1 MRPAPLLIALAGLW
15 LAGGAIAAIWPG
27 YQTLWAGAGLALA
40 ALAALDAW
48 QSSTRPAPAFER
60 RVPGTLALGIWRD
73 VGVRVTNTGRRP
85 LDLLL
90 FDRYPAQAEFDG
102 LPQRLRLAPGTW
114 GELRYA
120 LRPTER
126 GTQDF
131 GKAEALMVSPLG
143 MWRERRLLGSG
154 LAVRV
159 YPNFG
164 AVAKYALLATDN
176 RLSRMGIRKRRRRG
190 EGMEFHQLREY
201 RTGDSLRSIDWKA
214 TSRQAKLIS
223 REYQDERDQ
232 QVFFLV
238 DCGRRMLAK
247 DGELSHFDHG
257 LNSVLLLAHVALRQ
271 GDAVGLMT
279 FSGEP
284 RFLPPLKGAETLNT
298 ILNAVYDLQPGA
310 SSPDYTV
317 AATELMKRL
326 KKRALV
332 VVVTNLRDEDAS
344 DVLPALKLLRRRHLV
359 LLASLRERIIGDVLK
374 QPVGNFSDALRAAAT
389 HQYLLSRRKVHDAIR
404 QYGAASL
411 DVEPEQLPVAM
422 VNRYLDIK
430 RSGKL

>member
-1 MRPAPLLIALAGLW
+1 MRPAPRLLALAGLW
-15 LAGGAIAAIWPG
+15 LAGALAAALWPG

-48 QSSTRPAPAFER
+48 QGSRQAAPAADR
-60 RVPGTLALGIWRD
+60 RVPGTLALGIWRE
-73 VGVRVTNTGRRP
+73 VGLRMTNSGRQA
-85 LDLLL
+85 LALQV
-90 FDRYPAQAEFDG
+90 FDRYPAQAESSR
-102 LPQRLRLAPGTW
+102 LPQRLSLAPGTW
-114 GELRYA
+114 GELRYG

-126 GTQDF
+126 GSQRF
-131 GKAEALMVSPLG
+131 GRLEALVTSPLG
-143 MWRERRLLGSG
+143 LWHERRLLGEESP
-154 LAVRV
+154 VRV

-176 RLSRMGIRKRRRRG
+176 RLSQMGIRMRRRRG
-190 EGMEFHQLREY
+190 AGMEFHQLREY
-201 RTGDSLRSIDWKA
+201 RPGDSLRQIDWKA

-247 DGELSHFDHG
+247 DGELSHFDHS

-284 RFLPPLKGAETLNT
+284 RFVPPLKGAETLNT
-298 ILNAVYDLQPGA
+298 LLDAVYDLQPGA
-310 SSPDYTV
+310 GSPDYSV

-326 KKRALV
+326 KKRSLV

-374 QPVGNFSDALRAAAT
+374 QPVEKFSDALRAAAT
-389 HQYLLSRRKVHDAIR
+389 HQYLLARRKVHDAIR
-404 QYGAASL
+404 QYGALSL